1 MRRILTIAALAAS
14 LLAAGGPAFAQSP
27 NMQLQPRLFQPKAS
41 KPPTVRPPTI
51 TLSQATKNIQT
62 AIPTAR
68 VLKIGP
74 LPSGDI
80 VATIKIENQ
89 VKKVRVN
96 GQTGA
101 VQN

>member
-14 LLAAGGPAFAQSP
+14 LLAAGGPAYAQSP
-27 NMQLQPRLFQPKAS
+27 TMQPQPKLQIQPKA
-41 KPPTVRPPTI
+41 PARPPMI

-62 AIPTAR
+62 VMPTAR